1 MVCSFAFDWVLDFR
15 KNSVGILYWPCIRQ
29 GNLLELPSGTWF
41 SMEIAFMMKM
51 DEKDRLI
58 VRLLREDARMP
69 VSELSKRVGLSGP
82 STGDRM
88 RRLEANGIISRFTV
102 DLDLEALGYPLQA
115 IVRIKPRPG
124 NMHVVEDMIMNEPGF
139 VDCDKV
145 TGEDCFVTRLVLRSI
160 AELDPVLLPFHDRA
174 ETNTA
179 IIKSSPLRSRIPV

>member
-15 KNSVGILYWPCIRQ
+15 KNSVGILFWPCFRQ
-29 GNLLELPSGTWF
+29 GKLLKLPSGTWF
-41 SMEIAFMMKM
+41 LLEIAFMMKM